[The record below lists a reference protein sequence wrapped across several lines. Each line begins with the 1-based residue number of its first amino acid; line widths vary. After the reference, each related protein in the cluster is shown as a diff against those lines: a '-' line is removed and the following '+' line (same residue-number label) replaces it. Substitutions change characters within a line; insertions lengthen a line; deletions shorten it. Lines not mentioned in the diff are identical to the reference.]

1 MASHSSI
8 LAWETPRSE
17 KPGELQPTGQQKS
30 QTGLLEA
37 KQWEIIN
44 KNKNKAKYCLGLVLL
59 KDPTENF

>member
-17 KPGELQPTGQQKS
+17 EPGGLQPTGQQKS

-37 KQWEIIN
+37 KQWETI
-44 KNKNKAKYCLGLVLL
+44 NKNKAKYCLGLVLL
-59 KDPTENF
+59 KDPTEKF